1 MAAYFNVT
9 TDYLL
14 EISDVKRDVVVGTVE
29 MGRTLE
35 KYCDLVELYRGQEQC
50 DQVIILASLLFLR
63 TQVAGKSEK
72 SFDMFNDVYKRI
84 KYCE

>member
-1 MAAYFNVT
+1 MKGTLHLFKVESLKKMAAYFNVT

-50 DQVIILASLLFLR
+50 DQVIVLA
-63 TQVAGKSEK
+63 
-72 SFDMFNDVYKRI
+72 
-84 KYCE
+84 